1 MRKDNALIQIS
12 PYDGHPSK
20 ANINRELMM
29 YIRLVTVLDFDL
41 RYGGGNRMRYYA
53 FCGTV
58 FAVFAICGICG
69 IAVFAVFAVLSVF
82 AVFAVMRY
90 LRYTASAVLRY
101 LRYTAIENS

>member
-1 MRKDNALIQIS
+1 
-12 PYDGHPSK
+12 
-20 ANINRELMM
+20 MM
-29 YIRLVTVLDFDL
+29 YIRLVTVLDFNL

-58 FAVFAICGICG
+58 FAVY
-69 IAVFAVFAVLSVF
+69 AVFAVSSVF

-101 LRYTAIENS
+101 LRYTAIENSKIHTIINIFLK

>member
-29 YIRLVTVLDFDL
+29 YIRLVTVLDFNL

-58 FAVFAICGICG
+58 FAVY
-69 IAVFAVFAVLSVF
+69 AVFAVSSVF

-90 LRYTASAVLRY
+90 LRYTASALLRYLRY
-101 LRYTAIENS
+101 LRYTAIENSRKHKIFSK

>member
-1 MRKDNALIQIS
+1 
-12 PYDGHPSK
+12 
-20 ANINRELMM
+20 M

-58 FAVFAICGICG
+58 FAVFAICGI
-69 IAVFAVFAVLSVF
+69 AVFAVFAVLSVF

-101 LRYTAIENS
+101 LRYLRYTAIENSKIHTIINIFYLGLSLSRNII

>member
-1 MRKDNALIQIS
+1 
-12 PYDGHPSK
+12 
-20 ANINRELMM
+20 MM

-58 FAVFAICGICG
+58 FAVFTICGICG
-69 IAVFAVFAVLSVF
+69 ICGIVVFAVFAVLSVF
-82 AVFAVMRY
+82 AVFAVMQY

-101 LRYTAIENS
+101 LP